1 MATTSSNPLRL
12 WLDLALWKKIIV
24 AMVLG
29 VIVGLLL
36 GKDAVWLKPIG
47 DLFVS
52 AIKMLIVP
60 LVFCSLIVGT
70 TSMKDSTTMGRIG
83 IKAIVLYLG
92 TTAIAISI
100 GLAMGHFF
108 APGAGMNLIADPI
121 TAEAAT
127 AAPTLVQTLL
137 ALIPSNPVSALSSGN
152 ILQIIVFALFLG
164 VSLALIGDKGK
175 PAIAVFSSLAEAMYK
190 LTEIVMSFA
199 PYGVFALIAWVAGTY
214 GVEILGNLVWVVLA
228 VYVGCL
234 LHIYL
239 FYGVTIKLLGRLS
252 PAHFFKG
259 ITNAQAIAYTTS
271 SSAGTLPASLDA
283 AQNQLGV
290 KKGISSFVLPLG
302 ATINMDGTA
311 LYQGVCA
318 LFVAQAFGIDLSMAD
333 YATIVVTATL
343 ASIGTAGVPGA
354 GLIMLSL
361 ILNTVGLPMEGIAIV
376 AGIDRVL
383 DMARTAVNV
392 SGDLMVTTL
401 IAKSEE
407 QLDEDIYND
416 PTTANKIADGAP

>member
-1 MATTSSNPLRL
+1 MTTTSSNPLRL

>member
-1 MATTSSNPLRL
+1 
-12 WLDLALWKKIIV
+12 
-24 AMVLG
+24 MVLG